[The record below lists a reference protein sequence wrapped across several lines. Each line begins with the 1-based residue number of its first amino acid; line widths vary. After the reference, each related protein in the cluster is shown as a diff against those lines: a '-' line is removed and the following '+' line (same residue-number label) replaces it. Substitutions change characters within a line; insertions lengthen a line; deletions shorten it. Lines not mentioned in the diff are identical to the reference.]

1 MADCSKY
8 ILLSKSAQVS
18 CGFMISWSPFR
29 TANPYT
35 MCVHSAVSMSLG
47 RYLPTPCLQE
57 EVRYSKSS
65 FDAGSMLLKSQCI
78 AKYCSMG
85 LRFPLQFCWIFRS
98 SRTWGCVSG
107 LQVQKRIFLDCLTSK
122 CEGTMNFQNTRT
134 HKPCDTVS
142 HSRRCECW
150 THDEVFI
157 CIGIT
162 QRTWDAGCWK
172 LQQLWRKQH

>member
-35 MCVHSAVSMSLG
+35 MCVHRAASMSLG

-57 EVRYSKSS
+57 QIRYSKSS
-65 FDAGSMLLKSQCI
+65 FDAGSTLLKSQCR
-78 AKYCSMG
+78 AKQHSMG
-85 LRFPLQFCWIFRS
+85 LRLQRQLCWRFRS

-107 LQVQKRIFLDCLTSK
+107 LQVQKRTFLDCSMPND
-122 CEGTMNFQNTRT
+122 EGTMNFQITRT
-134 HKPCDTVS
+134 HTPCDTVS
-142 HSRRCECW
+142 HPRRHESW
-150 THDEVFI
+150 THNEVFI

-162 QRTWDAGCWK
+162 
-172 LQQLWRKQH
+172 